1 MNDKKVIRVRDVMK
15 HEFDMVDGLATVR
28 QALEMM
34 KHVETKCL
42 IVSKRHEDDE
52 FGIVVIAD
60 IAREVL
66 AKNRSPDRISI
77 YEVMNKPALTISP
90 DMDIRY
96 ASRLFGR
103 LGLSRAPVVD
113 ADGDVTGIVSFTDM
127 VLKGLLQHI

>member
-1 MNDKKVIRVRDVMK
+1 
-15 HEFDMVDGLATVR
+15 MVDGLATVR

-113 ADGDVTGIVSFTDM
+113 ASGDVIGIVSFTDM